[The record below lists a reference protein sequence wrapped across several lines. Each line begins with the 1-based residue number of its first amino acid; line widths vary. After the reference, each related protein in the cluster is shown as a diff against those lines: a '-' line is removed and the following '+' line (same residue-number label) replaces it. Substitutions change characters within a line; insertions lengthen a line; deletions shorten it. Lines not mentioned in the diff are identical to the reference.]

1 MCCLRIINLLL
12 LWTHFPSFWAL
23 WFLRELSS
31 SIFFLKAFLN
41 WHIWKELTY
50 QLNFV
55 PNPSSISI
63 SGPVGMKWGLPGEP
77 VSALRHDAWLPSNHA
92 STGSL
97 DHWYLTEKSE
107 EISPWWN
114 GKKKGQKIVEMRWN
128 LMSLCDQ
135 DQHGHQIPCCYSK

>member
-1 MCCLRIINLLL
+1 MDTFSKLL
-12 LWTHFPSFWAL
+12 SIMI
-23 WFLRELSS
+23 SS
-31 SIFFLKAFLN
+31 RTFFIDIFFERFSKLTYLKGT
-41 WHIWKELTY
+41 KLTY